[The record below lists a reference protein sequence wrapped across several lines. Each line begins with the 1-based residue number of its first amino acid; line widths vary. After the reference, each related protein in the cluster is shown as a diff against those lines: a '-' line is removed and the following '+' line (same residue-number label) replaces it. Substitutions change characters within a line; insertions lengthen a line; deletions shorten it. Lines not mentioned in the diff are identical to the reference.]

1 MTSIGTTDKPF
12 RIEKRQVYE
21 AYKAVKANR
30 GAAGVDGQTL
40 EMFEKD
46 LAEKSLQDLESDV
59 FWGLLSAAGARRLH
73 SKEDWRRKGF
83 GCADRQ

>member
-21 AYKAVKANR
+21 AYKAVKSNH

-46 LAEKSLQDLESDV
+46 LARNLYRIWNRMSSGSAHGRRSD
-59 FWGLLSAAGARRLH
+59 
-73 SKEDWRRKGF
+73 
-83 GCADRQ
+83 CADGGQTDD